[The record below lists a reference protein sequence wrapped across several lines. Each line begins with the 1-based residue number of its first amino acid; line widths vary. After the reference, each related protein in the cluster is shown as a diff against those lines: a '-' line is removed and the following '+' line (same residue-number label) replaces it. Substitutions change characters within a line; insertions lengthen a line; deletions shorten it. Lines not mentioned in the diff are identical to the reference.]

1 MPATIHFWK
10 NVLYEY
16 ILRKKDFNIKK
27 KTIFKHDYILDVDF
41 LVKNKIKL
49 GIRHMKM
56 SPLIFLWAG
65 NFPPL
70 LLPREKKH
78 SRK

>member
-41 LVKNKIKL
+41 LVKKKNWAFDTWKC
-49 GIRHMKM
+49 
-56 SPLIFLWAG
+56 PL
-65 NFPPL
+65 
-70 LLPREKKH
+70 
-78 SRK
+78 